1 MALGGSPFRQVEFII
16 QKSERGEHSEHWLRI
31 STAAGNK
38 SSGCKAGI
46 LIGRFFLFTA
56 Q

>member
-16 QKSERGEHSEHWLRI
+16 QKSERGEHSEHWLRV
-31 STAAGNK
+31 STPAGNK

-46 LIGRFFLFTA
+46 LIIFVSTSCS
-56 Q
+56 